1 MSDEKSEP
9 EATPPPA
16 AAASA
21 PAADGDTPLK
31 RLITRVKAI
40 IITPTAEWEK
50 IDLEKSTAQTLL
62 RDYLAPLVAI
72 PAVAILL
79 HALVS
84 AQDNPFHAL
93 FGAIIFYA
101 LSIVGVFLVGE
112 VIFQLSDNF
121 SARQDRI
128 KAMKA
133 AVYSSTPVWLAGIV
147 FIAPAFDFFFV
158 LSLWALFILYRGL
171 AVLMKP
177 PADKLMGYETVVI
190 AVAVVM
196 AIVLITIGAVLTGH
210 GSAQ

>member
-1 MSDEKSEP
+1 MSEEKSEP
-9 EATPPPA
+9 ETTPTPSAPA
-16 AAASA
+16 AAA
-21 PAADGDTPLK
+21 DGVTPLK

-84 AQDNPFHAL
+84 GQDNPFHAL
-93 FGAIIFYA
+93 FGAIMFYV
-101 LSIVGVFLVGE
+101 LSMIGVFLVAE
-112 VIFQLSDNF
+112 VIFQLADNF

-133 AVYSSTPVWLAGIV
+133 AVYSSTPLWLAGIV
-147 FIAPAFDFFFV
+147 FLDPRFDFFFV

-177 PADKLMGYETVVI
+177 PADKLMGYETVVV

-196 AIVLITIGAVLTGH
+196 AIVLITIGAVLTGR
-210 GSAQ
+210 GSAA

>member
-1 MSDEKSEP
+1 MSDEKP
-9 EATPPPA
+9 EQQTPPPE

-21 PAADGDTPLK
+21 PAAVDDTPLK
-31 RLITRVKAI
+31 RLVARVKAI
-40 IITPTAEWEK
+40 NLTPTAEWEK
-50 IDLEKSTAQTLL
+50 IDLEKATAETLL

-72 PAVAILL
+72 PTVAILL

-84 AQDNPFHAL
+84 GQDNPFHAL
-93 FGAIIFYA
+93 FGAIAFFV
-101 LSIVGVFLVGE
+101 LSMVGVFLAGE
-112 VIFQLSDNF
+112 VIFQLADNF

-128 KAMKA
+128 RAMKA

-147 FIAPAFDFFFV
+147 FLAPAFDFFFV
-158 LSLWALFILYRGL
+158 LSLWGLFILYRGL

-177 PADKLMGYETVVI
+177 PADKLMGYETVVV

-210 GSAQ
+210 GSAS